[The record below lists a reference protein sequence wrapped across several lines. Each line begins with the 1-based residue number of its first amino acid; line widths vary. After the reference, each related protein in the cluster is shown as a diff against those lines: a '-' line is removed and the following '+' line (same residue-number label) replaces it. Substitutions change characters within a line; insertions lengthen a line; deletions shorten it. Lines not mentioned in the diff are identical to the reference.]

1 MNDNDNDNDVDG
13 DDDDVTG
20 TVHVVETAFKQ
31 K

>member
-1 MNDNDNDNDVDG
+1 MNDNDNDVDG